1 MKTEAAK
8 DTTPARELRVPQPEF
23 GQAAQLVRIAV
34 ELAREN
40 NTKTDEELQ
49 HAWALVQQA
58 REIIAPTLSEVEA
71 TEAAAVADGASDESI
86 NALFGAITNESLV
99 RYDDL
104 ISETVGAGQ
113 ASVELRAPIRRDES
127 LRILD
132 PAAFTWKKMTWEGF
146 TEAVGRVT
154 AQQFAAGGQSLNAA
168 LVGNKGAT
176 AAFSRA
182 TPWMTLSLLADLL
195 KEHFPD
201 VPDVKRA
208 LETWSA
214 IKDGFEAERVLYDCL
229 EHCNWAD
236 ATQGT
241 AFLDEWEQRGAD
253 HWQRSILAEFRAE
266 RTLRLGLVWNIFLA
280 RKGGAKARSASAAA
294 TRKSRSRN
302 GARRSKRPGR
312 KKAVN

>member
-1 MKTEAAK
+1 MHGRSSNKLARSSRRLYRRWRQRKPQQLLTAQAMSQSTLFSAQLRMNLSL
-8 DTTPARELRVPQPEF
+8 DTTILFPKR
-23 GQAAQLVRIAV
+23 
-34 ELAREN
+34 
-40 NTKTDEELQ
+40 
-49 HAWALVQQA
+49 
-58 REIIAPTLSEVEA
+58 LS
-71 TEAAAVADGASDESI
+71 
-86 NALFGAITNESLV
+86 
-99 RYDDL
+99 
-104 ISETVGAGQ
+104 AGQ

-154 AQQFAAGGQSLNAA
+154 AQQFAAGRQSLNAA